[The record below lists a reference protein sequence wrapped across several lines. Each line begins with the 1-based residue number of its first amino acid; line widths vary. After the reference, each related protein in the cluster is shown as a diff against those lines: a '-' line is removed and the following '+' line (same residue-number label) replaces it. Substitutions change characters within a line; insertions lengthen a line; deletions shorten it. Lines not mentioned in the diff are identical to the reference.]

1 MKLYEIIDTK
11 YNTNLGMYITHIGE
25 EYLNFV
31 AEDIEQAINDLDQ
44 MTFKEKLN
52 YLSQL
57 SNEQER
63 EK

>member
-1 MKLYEIIDTK
+1 MGNAGTPYTLTF
-11 YNTNLGMYITHIGE
+11 YI
-25 EYLNFV
+25 V

-44 MTFKEKLN
+44 MTFNEKLN

-63 EK
+63 EEE